1 MAVMRQ
7 TAVSHNMKKNLENI
21 NNQSINQLIEF
32 LNSGF
37 EILMESDLVA
47 LLFHSYLFTEKELLN
62 KIHIET
68 RILNIE
74 RKRIDFSIGKVTNEN
89 KRPSINPELII
100 ECKVFP
106 NGFDSKQ
113 LRRRVREV
121 KGDVEKVGLLK
132 LNVPKFILVFHYHD
146 YLNNNRKAE
155 IIELRNAT
163 DKKIKIIRI
172 LKENNHYI
180 KQEF

>member
-1 MAVMRQ
+1 
-7 TAVSHNMKKNLENI
+7 MKKTLEQI
-21 NNQSINQLIEF
+21 NNQSLNRLIEF

-47 LLFHSYLFTEKELLN
+47 LLFHCYLLTEKELLN

-74 RKRIDFSIGKVTNEN
+74 RKRIDFAIGKVTNEN
-89 KRPSINPELII
+89 KRPSIKPELVI
-100 ECKVFP
+100 ECKIFS
-106 NGFDSKQ
+106 NGFTSSQ
-113 LRRRVREV
+113 LRKRFEYL
-121 KGDVEKVGLLK
+121 KEDIEKVGLLK
-132 LNVPKFILVFHYHD
+132 LNVPKFILIFDYHD
-146 YLNNNRKAE
+146 YLNNNRKTE

-172 LKENNHYI
+172 LKENNQYI

>member
-1 MAVMRQ
+1 
-7 TAVSHNMKKNLENI
+7 
-21 NNQSINQLIEF
+21 
-32 LNSGF
+32 
-37 EILMESDLVA
+37 MESDLVA
-47 LLFHSYLFTEKELLN
+47 LLFHCYLLTEKELLN

-74 RKRIDFSIGKVTNEN
+74 RKRIDFAIGKVTNEN
-89 KRPSINPELII
+89 KRPSIKPELVI
-100 ECKVFP
+100 ECKIFS
-106 NGFDSKQ
+106 NGFTNSQ
-113 LRRRVREV
+113 LRKRFLEL
-121 KGDVEKVGLLK
+121 KKDIEKVGLLK
-132 LNVPKFILVFHYHD
+132 LNVPKFILVFDYHD
-146 YLNNNRKAE
+146 YLNNDRKAE